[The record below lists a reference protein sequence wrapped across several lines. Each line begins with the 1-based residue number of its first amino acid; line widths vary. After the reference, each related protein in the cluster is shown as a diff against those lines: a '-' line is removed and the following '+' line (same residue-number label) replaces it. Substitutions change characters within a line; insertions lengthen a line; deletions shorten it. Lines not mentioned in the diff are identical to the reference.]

1 MPLPDRE
8 TDANCLPFVIF
19 TLSGMGLSLRPLKPE
34 IFPGGTFQI
43 PEGECMIK
51 VGRAKG
57 NEMQVE
63 HASVSSFHATLA
75 VDGDAVVEVIDSGSS
90 NGTFVNGI
98 RVDRRRLAGGDLL
111 RFATAE
117 FRVHADPS
125 NAVEGGPP
133 AAEPAGKTDATDE
146 APEPP
151 DLVVEPEPETE
162 PKPEPLLP
170 LSEVEAEKARL
181 LVGFA
186 EEREVLLREIE
197 QLRSGRDEA
206 VRSGQSLQALLDRRE
221 ADVRERDERLQ
232 ARDEE
237 IRRLR
242 RDLDDAGHRE
252 QRLSAGQ
259 SEARREVIER
269 EGVIAG
275 LNYELQI
282 RDGQLRQLDEQRARL
297 QQICDDY
304 AAALAEL
311 EATHAQTSADLVASE
326 SGRAAAQAYA
336 DHLLERLNGLAE
348 RLLGDWRDWI
358 SGDLFAAIGDGAD
371 EEAVFARVT
380 AVAVAIRGELDRIE
394 PIWHLYGDGV
404 QAELLRRCDLLR
416 ADLNALE
423 DEIAR
428 RREELSALEADL
440 AHFREL
446 MDLEVRR
453 AQGLSR
459 KGIEIEIPERF
470 EAMTIARDREQELL
484 RALVERLE
492 VLDQILEGYRGS
504 RKLREVHHELAD
516 FRRRL
521 AEILEAGGV
530 RAFEIETG
538 TLLTLRH
545 RREVQILSR
554 KGWGTKQY
562 AESPFQPGEVV
573 KVIRPGYR
581 VGEGDGAVIL
591 RKVEVLIR
599 GVEE

>member
-1 MPLPDRE
+1 M
-8 TDANCLPFVIF
+8 
-19 TLSGMGLSLRPLKPE
+19 
-34 IFPGGTFQI
+34 
-43 PEGECMIK
+43 
-51 VGRAKG
+51 
-57 NEMQVE
+57 
-63 HASVSSFHATLA
+63 
-75 VDGDAVVEVIDSGSS
+75 
-90 NGTFVNGI
+90 
-98 RVDRRRLAGGDLL
+98 
-111 RFATAE
+111 
-117 FRVHADPS
+117 
-125 NAVEGGPP
+125 
-133 AAEPAGKTDATDE
+133 
-146 APEPP
+146 
-151 DLVVEPEPETE
+151 
-162 PKPEPLLP
+162 
-170 LSEVEAEKARL
+170 SEVEAEKARI

-186 EEREVLLREIE
+186 EEREVLLREID
-197 QLRSGRDEA
+197 QKPRPRTRPCGPDSRSNPARP
-206 VRSGQSLQALLDRRE
+206 RE
-221 ADVRERDERLQ
+221 AALRERDDLLQ

-242 RDLDDAGHRE
+242 RDLDDAGQRE

-336 DHLLERLNGLAE
+336 DHLLERLNELAE

-428 RREELSALEADL
+428 RREELSPS
-440 AHFREL
+440 
-446 MDLEVRR
+446 RR
-453 AQGLSR
+453 IS
-459 KGIEIEIPERF
+459 P
-470 EAMTIARDREQELL
+470 TS
-484 RALVERLE
+484 
-492 VLDQILEGYRGS
+492 GS
-504 RKLREVHHELAD
+504 
-516 FRRRL
+516 
-521 AEILEAGGV
+521 
-530 RAFEIETG
+530 
-538 TLLTLRH
+538 
-545 RREVQILSR
+545 
-554 KGWGTKQY
+554 
-562 AESPFQPGEVV
+562 
-573 KVIRPGYR
+573 
-581 VGEGDGAVIL
+581 
-591 RKVEVLIR
+591 
-599 GVEE
+599 